1 MFLRFNR
8 RFKDGKEHRYWN
20 IVENKRCAGGK
31 VVQRQV
37 LYLGEINDA
46 QHEAWCQ
53 LIEAFDEGAGRH
65 RQLALF
71 PADRAVPPHAEGHG
85 VQVRIEAMELH
96 RPRQWGA
103 CWLACRLYEQL
114 GLDQFWTDRL
124 PDSRK
129 GTRWRHILQTL
140 VCYRLIDPGSEWRL
154 HRHWF
159 EQSAM
164 ADLLGA
170 DYGLVE
176 KNALYRCL
184 DKLLEHK
191 AALFDHLRR
200 RWQDLFGASFEVL
213 LYDLTSTYFEAAP
226 PDDENDKRRYGY
238 SRDKRR
244 DCVQVVIALIVTPE
258 GFPIAY
264 EVLPGNT
271 ADCTT
276 LRDMLRKIEAQYG
289 KAQRIWVM
297 DRGIPTDEVLA
308 EMRQADPPISYLV
321 GTPKGRLSKLEKALL
336 ELPWQAVRQGVDVK
350 LLPQEQ
356 ELYVLA
362 QSHARI
368 HKERAMRRRKLK
380 WLWARLKQISDMDID
395 REELLMKL
403 GAARAKA
410 RAAWRLIDVEVAP
423 AGASFTFTLNCNKLR
438 HVRRRE
444 GRYLLRTNLCGQ
456 EPAQLWQFYIQLVEI
471 EAAFKNLKD
480 DLQLRPIYHQLEG
493 RIEAHIFVA
502 FLAYCLHVT
511 LRAQLKPLA
520 PGLTPRAVIDKLA
533 AIQMLDV
540 HFPTTDAR
548 TLILSR
554 YTELNADQKLLVK
567 QLKLNLPSQPPP
579 RITAPAKHA
588 AGAARPV

>member
-20 IVENKRCAGGK
+20 IVESKRCAGGK

-53 LIEAFDEGAGRH
+53 LVEAFDEDAGRH

-71 PADRAVPPHAEGHG
+71 PADRAVPAHAEGYG
-85 VQVRIEAMELH
+85 LQVRLEAMELH

-103 CWLACRLYEQL
+103 CWLACQLYEQL
-114 GLDQFWTDRL
+114 GLNQFWSPRL

-129 GTRWRHILQTL
+129 GTRWEHILQTL

-191 AALFDHLRR
+191 AALFDHLRQ

-226 PDDENDKRRYGY
+226 PGDENDKRRYGY
-238 SRDKRR
+238 SRDKRS

-276 LRDMLRKIEAQYG
+276 LREMLRKIEAQYG
-289 KAQRIWVM
+289 KARRTWVM
-297 DRGIPTDEVLA
+297 DRGIPTEAVLA

-336 ELPWQAVRQGVDVK
+336 GLPWQAVRQGVDVK

-380 WLWARLKQISDMDID
+380 WLWARLKQIADMDID

-423 AGASFTFTLNCNKLR
+423 KDADFTFTLNRKKLR
-438 HVRRRE
+438 QVRRRE
-444 GRYLLRTNLCGQ
+444 GRYLLRTNLCSERPG
-456 EPAQLWQFYIQLVEI
+456 QLWQFYVQLTEI

-480 DLQLRPIYHQLEG
+480 DLQLRPIHHQLES

-511 LRAQLKPLA
+511 LRARLKPLA
-520 PGLTPRAVIDKLA
+520 PGLTPRAVLDKLA

-540 HFPTTDAR
+540 HFPTTDGR

-554 YTELNADQKLLVK
+554 YTELNADQKILVK

-588 AGAARPV
+588 AAAWPL